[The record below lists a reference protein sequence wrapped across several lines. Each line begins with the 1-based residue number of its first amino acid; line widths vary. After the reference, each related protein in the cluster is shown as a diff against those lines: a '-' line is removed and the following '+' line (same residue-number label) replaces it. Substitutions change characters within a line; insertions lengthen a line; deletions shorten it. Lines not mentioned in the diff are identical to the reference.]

1 MTANPRET
9 PTMTEQ
15 RSNIIVAGGGIGG
28 LAAALALAKTG
39 YRVTVLE
46 QAPAFGEIGAGI
58 QLGPNAFHAL
68 DRLGVGAE
76 SRANAVFIDQLT
88 LMDSLTEKP
97 IAVIPVGDK
106 FRERF
111 DNPYAVIH
119 RADIHTP
126 LLEACKRSPNIELLT
141 RQKVVAFDIWPDGV
155 SVLTAD
161 GKRHNAAALIG
172 ADGLRSRVREAIVGD
187 GGPLLSGHI
196 CYRAV
201 LPIDQ
206 MPEDLRWNTVTLWA
220 GPGTHLVH
228 YPLRGRKLFNI
239 VATFHGEPTAVA
251 TGHGEPGD
259 RDELMFRFRKVAG
272 TPRRIL
278 EQPSS
283 WKRWVLG
290 DREPVSN
297 WSNGPVTLLGDAAHP
312 MHQYFAQGACMALE
326 DAVCLADKV
335 QACNGDFTAAFLA
348 YQETRVVRTGRV
360 VVGARFLGSKVYH
373 PSGVEAMV
381 RNQILGS
388 KTPEDF
394 YDMLDWLYGG
404 PDEYRAPKTERSAA

>member
-1 MTANPRET
+1 MLVEDGR
-9 PTMTEQ
+9 
-15 RSNIIVAGGGIGG
+15 IIIAGGGIGG
-28 LAAALALAKTG
+28 LAAALGLANKG
-39 YRVTVLE
+39 HCVTVLE
-46 QAPAFGEIGAGI
+46 QAAQFGEIGAGI

-68 DRLGVGAE
+68 DRLGVGEAVRAE
-76 SRANAVFIDQLT
+76 AVYIDQLS
-88 LMDSLTEKP
+88 LMDSLSEQP
-97 IAVIPVGDK
+97 IAIIPVGER

-111 DNPYAVIH
+111 GNPYAVIH
-119 RADIHTP
+119 RTDIHTP
-126 LLEACKRSPNIELLT
+126 LLEACRRSTNITLLT
-141 RQKVVAFDIWPDGV
+141 RQKVVVYDIKPGGV

-161 GKRHNAAALIG
+161 GTRHDGAALIG
-172 ADGLRSRVREAIVGD
+172 ADGLRSRIREQVVGD

-201 LPIDQ
+201 LPIEE

-228 YPLRGRKLFNI
+228 YPLRGRQLFNI
-239 VATFHGEPTAVA
+239 VATFQGEPSPVA

-259 RDELMFRFRKVAG
+259 RAELMFRFRQVGGK
-272 TPRRIL
+272 PKRIL
-278 EQPSS
+278 ERPSS

-297 WSNGPVTLLGDAAHP
+297 WSDGPVTLLGDAAHP

-335 QACNGDFTAAFLA
+335 EAAGGDFAKAFVA
-348 YQETRVVRTGRV
+348 YQQARIVRTGRV
-360 VVGARFLGSKVYH
+360 VVGARLMGSKVYH
-373 PSGVEAMV
+373 PGGVEAMV
-381 RNQILGS
+381 RNSVLGG
-388 KTPEDF
+388 KTPEEF

-404 PDEYRAPKTERSAA
+404 PVEDRQSGRIGARSAA

>member
-1 MTANPRET
+1 MTKPE
-9 PTMTEQ
+9 PPKV
-15 RSNIIVAGGGIGG
+15 IVAGGGIGG
-28 LAAALALAKTG
+28 LAAALALARQG
-39 YRVTVLE
+39 CHVTVLE
-46 QAPAFGEIGAGI
+46 QAAEFGEIGAGI
-58 QLGPNAFHAL
+58 QLGPNAFQAL
-68 DRLGVGAE
+68 DRLGVADE
-76 SRANAVFIDQLT
+76 ARANAVFIDQLT

-97 IAVIPVGDK
+97 VVTIPVGDR

-111 DNPYAVIH
+111 GNPYVVIH

-126 LLEACKRSPNIELLT
+126 LLEACRRTPAIRLLT
-141 RQKVVAFDIWPDGV
+141 RQKVVGFDGAADGV
-155 SVLTAD
+155 VVLAAD
-161 GKRHNAAALIG
+161 GKRHYGAAFVG
-172 ADGLRSRVREAIVGD
+172 ADGIRSRVREAIVGD

-201 LPIDQ
+201 LPIEE

-259 RDELMFRFRKVAG
+259 RDELMFRFRRVGGK
-272 TPRRIL
+272 PRRIL
-278 EQPSS
+278 EQPKA

-290 DREPVSN
+290 DREPVEN
-297 WSNGPVTLLGDAAHP
+297 WSRGPVTLLGDAAHP

-326 DAVCLADKV
+326 DAVCLADQV
-335 QACNGDFTAAFLA
+335 AAFDGDFAAAFRA
-348 YQETRVVRTGRV
+348 YQGARVVRTGRV
-360 VVGARFLGSKVYH
+360 VIGARFLGSKVYH
-373 PSGVEAMV
+373 PEGVEAQV
-381 RNQILGS
+381 RNHILGS
-388 KTPEDF
+388 KTPEEL

-404 PDEYRAPKTERSAA
+404 PQEYRTKRQSRSAA